1 MLSSGII
8 DLAIGLVF
16 IFGVTAALASVITE
30 LISRVLGLRGAYL
43 LGGLRELLDGDSEEV
58 QIANTVL
65 KTAVNDYTVM
75 RNMVQAAAPAETGRP
90 ASAGPATPATPPAAA
105 PAATPT
111 PAATPPPPRTPTL
124 AATPTPATTEAAAT
138 KPPTAEPPAPEPAT
152 EQTGK
157 KPMMSATGALLGSPI
172 LRSQGMTGE
181 IFSRDLIFQAGKPGR
196 PSVTTSTGKSP
207 RSALRSLPSYISA
220 QSVSEAVINILV
232 PDKAGETTMT
242 TIQDNI
248 KNLPEGMPFKASLQ
262 ALATNAGDD
271 ITTFRTSVENWYD
284 DHMDRVSGW
293 YKRHVAKF
301 TIAAGAILVI
311 LLNLN
316 AISIGRA
323 MYSNNV
329 IGTAVST
336 VAANNPPCMKDDQ
349 ATCLTSLQ
357 NELLAVA
364 QSGLPIGWATVAGC
378 TAPHTSCNW
387 LQERGILSPS
397 GSGGAS
403 AWQVILIIIGF
414 LVTIVALTP
423 GAQFW
428 FGLLGKLGALRSTGP
443 KPTPPSS

>member
-30 LISRVLGLRGAYL
+30 LISRFLGLRGAYL
-43 LGGLRELLDGDSEEV
+43 LSGLRELVDGDGAEGQAVE
-58 QIANTVL
+58 TVL
-65 KTAVNDYTVM
+65 KSAVTDYRAMRSMVLGTAPDQTGGPAPN
-75 RNMVQAAAPAETGRP
+75 QPAEIGGPSPAEPAETAAAAEP
-90 ASAGPATPATPPAAA
+90 AATAAPTAAVAAGEPAPIEPTTAGPA
-105 PAATPT
+105 PT
-111 PAATPPPPRTPTL
+111 RPT
-124 AATPTPATTEAAAT
+124 TTEPAG
-138 KPPTAEPPAPEPAT
+138 KPR
-152 EQTGK
+152 
-157 KPMMSATGALLGSPI
+157 MSATSALLGSPV

-181 IFSRDLIFQAGKPGR
+181 IFSRDLIFQTGPGSR
-196 PSVTTSTGKSP
+196 PNVTTSTGKRP
-207 RSALRSLPSYISA
+207 WSALRSLPSYISA
-220 QSVSEAVINILV
+220 QSVSEAVIDILV
-232 PDKAGETTMT
+232 PDEAGKTTMT
-242 TIQDNI
+242 TIQANI
-248 KNLPEGMPFKASLQ
+248 KNLPDGMPFKASLQ
-262 ALATNAGDD
+262 ALATSAGND

-323 MYSNNV
+323 LYSNNV
-329 IGTAVST
+329 IGTAVSA
-336 VAANNPPCMKDDQ
+336 VAADHTNCKSNENQ
-349 ATCLTSLQ
+349 AACLTSLQ
-357 NELLAVA
+357 NELSAVA

-387 LQERGILSPS
+387 LQQRGILSPS

-403 AWQVILIIIGF
+403 AWQVILVIIGF
-414 LVTIVALTP
+414 LITIVALTP